1 MSETLWSGDNVTRE
15 NAKQK
20 RKMEERVGVDSEVSL
35 SLSLSLGGGG
45 GEGGSSFK
53 SLKSH
58 GEQREYPCKF
68 CNKKFSNSQALR
80 GHQNAHRRERVLLK
94 MDKEIQMGIYGLGA
108 RLCPYSNHN
117 YHHQHPFTTAGS
129 TPFYH
134 GIGWP
139 HLVAPAG
146 YGNPFGMINN
156 SSLATQTPLNN
167 YNNNMGFGNYEHN
180 NQLQVPSFGA
190 ALGGPF
196 LHGNNNHNVPNNHH
210 VSSSPR

>member
-1 MSETLWSGDNVTRE
+1 MSETRWSGDNVTRE
-15 NAKQK
+15 NARQK

-68 CNKKFSNSQALR
+68 CNKKFSNSQALG

-94 MDKEIQMGIYGLGA
+94 MDKEIQMGIYGLGT

-117 YHHQHPFTTAGS
+117 YHHQHPFTTVGS

-139 HLVAPAG
+139 HLVAPPG

-156 SSLATQTPLNN
+156 SSLATQIPMNN
-167 YNNNMGFGNYEHN
+167 YNNNMGFGNFELN

-190 ALGGPF
+190 ALGSPF
-196 LHGNNNHNVPNNHH
+196 LHGNNNDNVQNNQH